1 MAQVKV
7 LLLHGDL
14 DTSVPMNHSVT
25 LAQTLRKAGGRVAL
39 HIMEGE
45 GHGFRLRHNQ
55 LREYEL
61 IGEFIF
67 TL

>member
-1 MAQVKV
+1 
-7 LLLHGDL
+7 
-14 DTSVPMNHSVT
+14 MNHSVT
-25 LAQTLRKAGGRVAL
+25 LAQALRKAGGQVAL